1 MCLHIL
7 FDSIIVSTDEELDL
21 LFRDLMSNPD
31 DETSQEP
38 DADRAPHDGALHD
51 PPCGS
56 QR

>member
-21 LFRDLMSNPD
+21 LFRDIMSNPD
-31 DETSQEP
+31 DETNQDP
-38 DADRAPHDGALHD
+38 DADRVPDDGALHD
-51 PPCGS
+51 PLCGP

>member
-21 LFRDLMSNPD
+21 LFRDLMSNLD
-31 DETSQEP
+31 DETNQDP
-38 DADRAPHDGALHD
+38 DADRVPDDGALHD
-51 PPCGS
+51 PLCGS

>member
-31 DETSQEP
+31 DETNQYP
-38 DADRAPHDGALHD
+38 DADRAPDDGALHD
-51 PPCGS
+51 PLCGS